1 MQASW
6 PPTYASG
13 SPLVRGRAKSC
24 RNQFVTPISDNSG
37 MPGEAEMDRQRI
49 PDPDRKRRAGLN
61 RAQFAPVVWI
71 AVLLASWFLIVDWK
85 MVPDLVMSALP

>member
-1 MQASW
+1 M
-6 PPTYASG
+6 
-13 SPLVRGRAKSC
+13 
-24 RNQFVTPISDNSG
+24 N
-37 MPGEAEMDRQRI
+37 RQRT
-49 PDPDRKRRAGLN
+49 PDPDRKRLAGLS